1 MATANT
7 PSTVTSQAHPERYT
21 QKEVIDTIK
30 QSKAKPLFVADGD
43 AITLAERLRKYSKRQ
58 ISIVVLG

>member
-7 PSTVTSQAHPERYT
+7 KTTATSSAHPPRFT
-21 QKEVIDTIK
+21 QKEVIDTIR

-43 AITLAERLRKYSKRQ
+43 AITLAERVRKYGKRQ

>member
-7 PSTVTSQAHPERYT
+7 KTSSTSSAHPPRFT

-43 AITLAERLRKYSKRQ
+43 AITLAERLRKYGKRQ